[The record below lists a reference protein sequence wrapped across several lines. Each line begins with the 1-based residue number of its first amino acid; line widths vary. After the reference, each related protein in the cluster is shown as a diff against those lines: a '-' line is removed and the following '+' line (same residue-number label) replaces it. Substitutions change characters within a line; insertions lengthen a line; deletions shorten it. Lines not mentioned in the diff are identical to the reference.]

1 MTGVTMP
8 YVKPSVNIA
17 VHIVKSI
24 NDLELL
30 KLAKR
35 DVDVIVCD
43 KTMRVKMQSQGDEA
57 VSRDKLEVRIERH
70 VSTLEQKRG

>member
-24 NDLELL
+24 NGLELL

-35 DVDVIVCD
+35 DIDVIVST
-43 KTMRVKMQSQGDEA
+43 KTMSLKTRSQGDES
-57 VSRDKLEVRIERH
+57 VSRGKLEVRIERH